1 MPAARRG
8 VGVLPS
14 PHPGSSGST
23 TGRRAEE
30 KARGERLARPE
41 RITAGAE
48 IRDLFRRGKRMR
60 SRYVDVIVAASPV
73 SHPRLGAVVPKYRNS
88 GVERNLIKRRI
99 REIGRRELLPRLR
112 EAGIVLDILV
122 RARPE
127 AYGAPFDALR
137 DDLVRTLEKIR

>member
-1 MPAARRG
+1 M
-8 VGVLPS
+8 
-14 PHPGSSGST
+14 
-23 TGRRAEE
+23 
-30 KARGERLARPE
+30 
-41 RITAGAE
+41 
-48 IRDLFRRGKRMR
+48 
-60 SRYVDVIVAASPV
+60 
-73 SHPRLGAVVPKYRNS
+73 VPKYRNS